1 MAESGNCSKGK
12 RATLDLIEDKPAVT
26 AMGHESRVEQYEDG
40 DATPTEAAPLPT
52 QVNSTNGKVK
62 EDSTERDNEE
72 IKRERIKVKE
82 EDSSSS
88 NDNEEIKRERIK
100 VKEEDG

>member
-1 MAESGNCSKGK
+1 MAESGSRSKGK
-12 RATLDLIEDKPAVT
+12 RATLDLIEDKPTVT

-62 EDSTERDNEE
+62 EDSVERDNEE

-82 EDSSSS
+82 EDGEY
-88 NDNEEIKRERIK
+88 D
-100 VKEEDG
+100 EEDYRVEG

>member
-82 EDSSSS
+82 EDGEY
-88 NDNEEIKRERIK
+88 D
-100 VKEEDG
+100 EEDYRVEG